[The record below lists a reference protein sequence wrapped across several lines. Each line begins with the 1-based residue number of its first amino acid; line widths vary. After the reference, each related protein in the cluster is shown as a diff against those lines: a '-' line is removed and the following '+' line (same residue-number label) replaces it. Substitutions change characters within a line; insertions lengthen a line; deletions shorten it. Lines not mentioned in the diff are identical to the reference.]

1 MKRDLNWLIRNQNE
15 NTESQ
20 KYEVGEDDYLRFETN
35 LNLLKRLSEVE
46 NSIFSVLDLTTG
58 NYLLKSSR
66 FISMLGYSHSAETES
81 DDLELFHKLIH
92 PDDLP
97 FVLDT
102 EYEAFF
108 FYKNLPVSE
117 KKDYKLMYDFRV
129 KSNKGIYMRIMHQFV
144 ILEQDRSGKSW
155 LALLVTDILSEKASN
170 DKPQRRLMNIKTGK
184 LYFFHEEGDKNSG
197 KLLTKRETEVIGLIA
212 QGLDSQNISDR
223 LFISVN
229 TVNNHRQ
236 NILSK
241 TRSANTAQALL
252 YAKKIGIV

>member
-1 MKRDLNWLIRNQNE
+1 LLRNENQNS
-15 NTESQ
+15 ESQ
-20 KYEVGEDDYLRFETN
+20 HCNVTEDDYIKFETN
-35 LNLLKRLSEVE
+35 LKLLKRLSEVE
-46 NSIFSVLDLTTG
+46 NSTFSVLDLKTG

-66 FISMLGYSHSAETES
+66 FTSMLGYSDHEDPEI
-81 DDLELFHKLIH
+81 DDLELFHRLIH

-102 EYEAFF
+102 EYEAFY
-108 FYKNLPVSE
+108 FYKNLPVTE

-129 KSNKGIYMRIMHQFV
+129 KSIKGIYMRIMHQFV

-184 LYFFHEEGDKNSG
+184 LYFFHEGENKNSG
-197 KLLTKRETEVIGLIA
+197 KLLTRRETEVMGLIA

>member
-1 MKRDLNWLIRNQNE
+1 MKRDLNWLIRNENE

-20 KYEVGEDDYLRFETN
+20 KYEVSEDDYLRIETN

-46 NSIFSVLDLTTG
+46 KSIFTVLDLKTG

-66 FISMLGYSHSAETES
+66 FISMLGYSNCEDTES

-92 PDDLP
+92 PEDLS

-129 KSNKGIYMRIMHQFV
+129 KSNKGTYMRVMHQFV

-155 LALLVTDILSEKASN
+155 LALLVTDILSEEAK
-170 DKPQRRLMNIKTGK
+170 DDRPQRRIMNIRNNKIY
-184 LYFFHEEGDKNSG
+184 LFHKDEVCNSG
-197 KLLTKRETEVIGLIA
+197 KLLTKRETEVMGLIA
-212 QGLDSQNISDR
+212 QGFDSQNISDR

>member
-1 MKRDLNWLIRNQNE
+1 MKRDLNWLLRNENL

-20 KYEVGEDDYLRFETN
+20 KCDVSEDDYIKFETN
-35 LNLLKRLSEVE
+35 LKLLKRLSEVE
-46 NSIFSVLDLTTG
+46 NSTFSVLDLKTG
-58 NYLLKSSR
+58 DYLLKSSR
-66 FISMLGYSHSAETES
+66 FTSMLGYSNNENTES
-81 DDLELFHKLIH
+81 DDLELFHRIIH
-92 PDDLP
+92 PDDLS

-108 FYKNLPVSE
+108 FFKNLPVSE

-129 KSNKGIYMRIMHQFV
+129 KSNKGVYMRIMHQFV
-144 ILEQDRSGKSW
+144 ILEQDRLGKSW
-155 LALLVTDILSEKASN
+155 LALIVTDILSENASN
-170 DKPQRRLMNIKTGK
+170 DKPQRRMMNIRTGK
-184 LYFFHEEGDKNSG
+184 LYFFHEDEKNNSG
-197 KLLTKRETEVIGLIA
+197 KLLTKRETEVMGLIA

-241 TRSANTAQALL
+241 TRSANTTQALL

>member
-1 MKRDLNWLIRNQNE
+1 MRSDLNWLLRNE
-15 NTESQ
+15 NQDTDSQ
-20 KYEVGEDDYLRFETN
+20 SCGVTEDDYLKFETN

-46 NSIFSVLDLTTG
+46 NSIFSVLDLKTG

-66 FISMLGYSHSAETES
+66 FTSLLGYSGLEDPES
-81 DDLELFHKLIH
+81 DDLELFHGIIH
-92 PDDLP
+92 PEDLP

-117 KKDYKLMYDFRV
+117 KKDYKLVYDFRV
-129 KSNKGIYMRIMHQFV
+129 KSIKGVYMRIMHQFV

-155 LALLVTDILSEKASN
+155 LALLVTDILSEVATD
-170 DKPQRRLMNIKTGK
+170 DKPQRRMLNIRTGK
-184 LYFFHEEGDKNSG
+184 LYFFHEDEKSTSG
-197 KLLTKRETEVIGLIA
+197 KLLTKRETEVMGLIA
-212 QGLDSQNISDR
+212 QGFDSQNISDK

-241 TRSANTAQALL
+241 TRSANTTQALL
-252 YAKKIGIV
+252 YAKTIGIV

>member
-1 MKRDLNWLIRNQNE
+1 MKRDLNWLLRNENQNSA
-15 NTESQ
+15 SQ
-20 KYEVGEDDYLRFETN
+20 ECEVSEDDYIKFETN
-35 LNLLKRLSEVE
+35 LKLLQRLSEVE
-46 NSIFSVLDLTTG
+46 NSTFSVLDLKTG
-58 NYLLKSSR
+58 NYLLKSPR
-66 FISMLGYSHSAETES
+66 FTSLLGYSGHEDPES
-81 DDLELFHKLIH
+81 DDLALFHSIIH

-117 KKDYKLMYDFRV
+117 KKDYKLVYDFRV
-129 KSNKGIYMRIMHQFV
+129 KSIKGVYMRIMHQFV

-155 LALLVTDILSEKASN
+155 LALIVTDILSEEAT
-170 DKPQRRLMNIKTGK
+170 DYKPQRRMLNIRTGK
-184 LYFFHEEGDKNSG
+184 LYFFHEDKKSTSG
-197 KLLTKRETEVIGLIA
+197 KLLTKRESEVMGLIA
-212 QGLDSQNISDR
+212 QGLDSNNISDR

-241 TRSANTAQALL
+241 TRSGNTTQALL
-252 YAKKIGIV
+252 YAKKLGIV